1 MAVTRNV
8 RLRLQAE
15 NASRQAFRSFGGDLR
30 WVATHVNDATM
41 KMRALGFQ
49 MAAVGTIFTGAGAG
63 MIGAVAALTNETA
76 QFNRELVMAQTQA
89 DDTRIQLE
97 QLQGITRDLATEVPA
112 DMAEMPKTL
121 FELFSTLH
129 PTLEETPVLLESISK
144 AAIAGNTEMS
154 QTGRAALNVLNAWGM
169 EAERIDDVLDQQFRT
184 VQRGTMQH
192 EEYVQNIGQMIPA
205 ARSAGQE
212 IDTMNGALAF
222 LTRLGLRP
230 SMAATSTARAFELLA
245 RPRVG
250 DELERIGVEV
260 QDSEGRFR
268 QFTDVIQDM
277 SDQFEGMTEPEIF
290 QQFDEIFRGQ
300 GFRIQARRFLQL
312 AVENAEMFGDIV
324 RDVGDDALPGM
335 EERYEMVADTVSAQL
350 DLLRNNF
357 QVLRQ
362 EMGDDFVPTMRTV
375 VESFET
381 GVDALRDWNNQ
392 SEISISQALAVAGAL
407 SILSGIFLK
416 VAGSALVVKA
426 NAKMAGVQLS
436 TFLGKGSA
444 AMIGVTAL
452 AGGFVYLFT
461 QSEQFRSILATLGNG
476 LQEFVTNGSGAEQTL
491 LLIGS
496 AAMFAAMRFRK
507 VNSFAVTAAARI
519 ETSMARA
526 VQGTRNFVSSTQA
539 ARASIASYTQQY
551 NAFASRREAAD
562 RRMEASRASLSRQ
575 IQYYN
580 ALEQQGLRGVITSEQ
595 NRAAAAQ
602 ASAATIRSARSQ
614 KAAATRGLN
623 ALNAQY
629 ATELAHVNRYL
640 APMIGHTT
648 RLTATKYAFAS
659 AMHAAR
665 GAAVAL
671 WGMIKSIAPWL
682 ALASAISLVV
692 GGLYSAGQAKRRV
705 AQDAQQV
712 SQALGNNI
720 EDFTDLAQIQEN
732 LADVTQDL
740 VRNNEDLNNALHTV
754 IEESNEFDDE
764 FFGDFVD
771 SAQGGGEALED
782 LYARWRELNAE
793 IEAAGEGAGPQ
804 SGARTRAV
812 IADLEDEREAIADAI
827 DGHRDLE
834 RSLERG
840 VREWT
845 QNERGSEGFRE
856 SLVELI
862 DLMESGQIPSIGDV
876 VEMDGEEVEIEGL
889 ETLNEWAEYQQRVM
903 PHVTGYWSE
912 LGGLIGRVV
921 QGAGDMGDVP
931 DPVAM
936 DAETTGL
943 QDELGIAGDAMD
955 DLSERAENLQNA
967 FDNMVD
973 FTRPMEQSLERAGSL
988 ASGFSGYMDD
998 ILPDDQEFFNTF
1010 EGFSN
1015 ALENYAEEQQQ
1026 YFENLRELADIGGSE
1041 LVAFLQE
1048 MGDQGPAAA
1057 SMLLDQS
1064 EGDIRE
1070 FADLVR
1076 SSMGDSEAAVDSWT
1090 DSLTASPE
1098 QIREGFQEQAEAIE
1112 NFVDNLETLAARGAP
1127 QEIIDELIDQGPEG
1141 AMFAEGFA
1149 DASSDELNKAF
1160 DELES
1165 IIDARE
1171 GDLAVDTDLGL
1182 HEIKDMAEQEG
1193 EEAGR
1198 LFKSGINSGIIDL
1211 DDDELNLRGLRNVY
1225 GSIGDELDTLGNEF
1239 GNDFAVSIW
1248 TALENAS
1255 DSEIESTGLALEWLL
1270 ENEFDTL
1277 ESLSDERAGE
1287 LIMTFA
1293 ATLQELGID
1302 ESSKSLNEIGNQL
1315 VTEYEGLQSEGE
1327 SAGNTLGQDF
1337 SAGMRAAKGSIA
1349 AAASE
1354 WRVHI
1359 SSILSEIDSLEA
1371 ASNRVTPPGS
1381 GGGATGQPYLRNTG
1395 GPIPGPNVNRD
1406 VVPAMLTP
1414 GEFVLRKE
1422 AVKKI
1427 GLNALSSMNTTGTL
1441 PGFRQGGPVGP
1452 NMMLRDLENLFET
1465 GMSFP
1470 IEAQVRPSDE
1480 GFDFPH
1486 DHSPLHRRDWWMAEE
1501 GVDEFGREIK
1511 PSVLEDV
1518 ARSADSASEAL
1529 KHANLELERQEELI
1543 EQRERADAHQD
1554 QLDQIK
1560 DAEKSLAEA
1569 RREYAEA
1576 DEEERERAKENI
1588 KREQESLEDARQSLE
1603 DWERDQEQAARERK
1617 AQEILERL
1625 EREKTIE
1632 QNRKQ
1637 YKFENASIVEQINL
1651 LGDRLDAERKFS
1663 DEWMQ
1668 IHKEKQQALEDLN
1681 NAQNQIISDLR
1692 GVLDAQQEL
1701 DRIES
1706 GAHEA
1711 QLRLDVLD
1719 REEEVADAR
1728 KKLERIRRGEVDEE
1742 TQGRIDAAREEIE
1755 ANEKEIEAAEKSVE
1769 TAEARVALKEAEVA
1783 RVDQIT
1789 GDLDNEVAAL
1799 LKQAEADYYLKQAEE
1814 ELQESKSELHE
1825 VEKELQEAQ
1834 EELRRLRK
1842 EGQYTAEDQRRA
1854 ELELIIAKQDAK
1866 EATQELEWK
1875 ELDLKEAKLGVEE
1888 ATGLLKEGLE
1898 DLIDDDSKVS
1908 DYFNEL
1914 TSDAN
1919 SAVSS
1924 LRNVRDEVAK
1934 LRNEIGKG
1942 IEEGT
1947 SGGSTAPDD
1956 NEQGYDDGEGGYT
1969 RGLPPALEPHAPG
1982 IRSMASGGLV
1992 RATTGGILA
2001 NIGEGH
2007 YDEAVVPLPQ
2017 GARSFAKQIEQISE
2031 SGGGTTNLEYKP
2043 TYNISIAPDADSES
2057 VREAVRQQ
2065 LKEHDDELIETLRGR
2080 GVRVR

>member
-1 MAVTRNV
+1 VAVTRNV

-41 KMRALGFQ
+41 RMRALGFQ

-144 AAIAGNTEMS
+144 ASIAGNTEMA

-290 QQFDEIFRGQ
+290 EQFDEIFRGQ

-407 SILSGIFLK
+407 SVLSGIFLK
-416 VAGSALVVKA
+416 IAGSALVVKA
-426 NAKMAGVQLS
+426 NATMAGVKLS

-452 AGGFVYLFT
+452 AAGFVYLFT

-476 LQEFVTNGSGAEQTL
+476 LQEFVTNGSGAERTL

-507 VNSFAVTAAARI
+507 VNSFAVTTAARI

-526 VQGTRNFVSSTQA
+526 VQGTRNFIASTQN

-551 NAFASRREAAD
+551 NTFASRREAAD
-562 RRMEASRASLSRQ
+562 RRMQASRAWLSRQ
-575 IQYYN
+575 TQYYN

-614 KAAATRGLN
+614 KAAATRGLT

-682 ALASAISLVV
+682 ALAGAISLVV

-793 IEAAGEGAGPQ
+793 IEAAREGAGPQ
-804 SGARTRAV
+804 AGARTRSV
-812 IADLEDEREAIADAI
+812 IADLEDEREAIAEAI
-827 DGHRDLE
+827 DGHRELE

-862 DLMESGQIPSIGDV
+862 DLMESGKIPSIGDI
-876 VEMDGEEVEIEGL
+876 VEMDGDEVEIEDL
-889 ETLNEWAEYQQRVM
+889 ETLNEWVEYQARKM
-903 PHVTGYWSE
+903 PHVAGHWSD

-943 QDELGIAGDAMD
+943 EDELGIAGDAMD
-955 DLSERAENLQNA
+955 DLTERAENLQNA

-1015 ALENYAEEQQQ
+1015 ALENYAEEQQE

-1057 SMLLDQS
+1057 AMLLDQS

-1127 QEIIDELIDQGPEG
+1127 QEIIDELIDMGPEG

-1160 DELES
+1160 DELEG
-1165 IIDARE
+1165 IIAARE

-1182 HEIKDMAEQEG
+1182 AEIERMAEQKG

-1211 DDDELNLRGLRNVY
+1211 DDDELSLRRLREVY
-1225 GSIGDELDTLGNEF
+1225 GSVGDELNTLGDEF

-1248 TALENAS
+1248 TALESAS
-1255 DSEIESTGLALEWLL
+1255 DSEIENTGVAIEWLL

-1293 ATLQELGID
+1293 ATLQEHGID
-1302 ESSKSLNEIGNQL
+1302 ESSKSVNAIGNQL
-1315 VTEYEGLQSEGE
+1315 ITEYEGLQSEGE

-1337 SAGMRAAKGSIA
+1337 SAGMRAASGSIA

-1381 GGGATGQPYLRNTG
+1381 GGGPTGQPYMRNTG
-1395 GPIPGPNVNRD
+1395 GPIPGPNVDRD

-1452 NMMLRDLENLFET
+1452 NMMLRDLDNLFDT
-1465 GMSFP
+1465 GMSYP
-1470 IEAQVRPSDE
+1470 IEDMVRPGEE

-1486 DHSPLHRRDWWMAEE
+1486 EHSPLHRREWWMAEE
-1501 GVDEFGREIK
+1501 GVDEFGREIT
-1511 PSVLEDV
+1511 PSTLEEV
-1518 ARSADSASEAL
+1518 ARNADSATEAL
-1529 KHANLELERQEELI
+1529 KHANLELERQEEI
-1543 EQRERADAHQD
+1543 VEQRERADAHQD

-1560 DAEKSLAEA
+1560 DAEQDLADAERELAEA
-1569 RREYAEA
+1569 RKEYAQA
-1576 DEEERERAKENI
+1576 DEDEKERAADQIERQKDQVKSQE
-1588 KREQESLEDARQSLE
+1588 ESLEDARQSLK

-1632 QNRKQ
+1632 QNREQ
-1637 YKFENASIVEQINL
+1637 YEFENASIVEQINL

-1668 IHKEKQQALEDLN
+1668 IHEEKQQALEDLN

-1711 QLRLDVLD
+1711 RLRLDVLD

-1728 KKLERIRRGEVDEE
+1728 KKLERIRRGEVNEE
-1742 TQGRIDAAREEIE
+1742 TQERIDAAREEIE
-1755 ANEKEIEAAEKSVE
+1755 ATEKEIEAAEKSVE

-1783 RVDQIT
+1783 RVDQIS

-1814 ELQESKSELHE
+1814 ELQDSKSELHE

-1834 EELRRLRK
+1834 EELRKLRK
-1842 EGQYTAEDQRRA
+1842 EGQYTAEDEKRA

-1866 EATQELEWK
+1866 EATQALKWQ

-1888 ATGLLKEGLE
+1888 ASGQLKEGLE

-1908 DYFNEL
+1908 KYFEQL
-1914 TSDAN
+1914 TSDAD
-1919 SAVSS
+1919 SALSS
-1924 LRNVRDEVAK
+1924 LRSLRDE
-1934 LRNEIGKG
+1934 
-1942 IEEGT
+1942 IEKGT
-1947 SGGSTAPDD
+1947 SGGSTAPND
-1956 NEQGYDDGEGGYT
+1956 NEQGYEGGSG
-1969 RGLPPALEPHAPG
+1969 RGTLTPQPHAPG

-2057 VREAVRQQ
+2057 VRQAVRQQ